1 MITFQTEQTIERPA
15 QEIWSYAADM
25 GRHPEWMGVIDARLV
40 SGQATDIGARGVER
54 MKLGPRTFE
63 VGLEVSKS
71 IPAQRIAWR
80 MDGGSPFSGEVTLD
94 LEALGPDRTRAVWS
108 GSIGLTGW
116 WRLIEPLV
124 ATEVRTGEA
133 GELRRL
139 KETLETARAAES
151 SAEPAGGVTS

>member
-1 MITFQTEQTIERPA
+1 MIRFRTEQTIERPA
-15 QEIWSYAADM
+15 QEIWSYAADIS
-25 GRHPEWMGVIDARLV
+25 HHAEWMGVIDSRLV

-63 VGLEVSKS
+63 VGFEVSKS

-80 MDGGSPFSGEVTLD
+80 MDGGSPFTGEVTLD

-108 GSIGLTGW
+108 GSVGLTGL
-116 WRLIEPLV
+116 WRLIEPLI
-124 ATEVRTGEA
+124 ATEVRTSEA

-139 KETLETARAAES
+139 KESLEMAPATPS
-151 SAEPAGGVTS
+151 TGEPATS